1 MAAAFAADKDAAA
14 ETSVEPN
21 IPKAVE
27 ADRISEEDGRSS
39 DLTEEEPKESDD
51 ENSGESDD
59 SW

>member
-21 IPKAVE
+21 APKAVE
-27 ADRISEEDGRSS
+27 ADGISEEDGRSS
-39 DLTEEEPKESDD
+39 DLTEEEPKESEN